1 MHPHVVR
8 MVCTTPVANLA
19 SLRDRVTQVW
29 MAQEAP
35 EVRHICRGF
44 KRRLEAVITAEG
56 GHIDLYGRT
65 PCGAHFYFMRRAQKS
80 P

>member
-1 MHPHVVR
+1 M
-8 MVCTTPVANLA
+8 
-19 SLRDRVTQVW
+19 TQVW

-35 EVRHICRGF
+35 EVRHICQGF

-80 P
+80 PQLGPRAHFVRCTEIRGPPVN